1 MAGMAGSRRGHR
13 RLSPRPP
20 ASVRPASRPL
30 RLAACLPLL
39 GALAAAPARAQAPPP
54 QGGEFEIAPFNAPVL
69 PSPRRLG
76 QGLSWSGHLDSEAVA
91 VTAGGLRRQ
100 PASDALLQ
108 LGGSLDTGKAG
119 LWPGGKLAF
128 SLMGLATQGNL
139 PAQTGALQTTS
150 NDWAANF
157 LRVYQLSYRQDLGPG
172 FVRAGIMDVNYD
184 FATVGLAGQ
193 LLNASFGPLPTL
205 TGNAV
210 IATFPTPGL
219 GLMGGAALGD
229 GYAAQAGVWQANPP
243 SFSHVASSGALTL
256 LEGSKGVGTM
266 ADGQPRQLFKLGLW
280 HMRQNDPLLGP
291 STGGVYVIA
300 ETRWNVRTG
309 PRYGA
314 FLQLGAS
321 DGEADP
327 VPRYLGLGLRVERPF
342 ASRPDDSLSLGLA
355 RASLRGRP
363 HAETVLELDYAYKW
377 ADGVYLQPDLQ
388 RIWHADGTGPAA
400 TVLTL
405 RLHLE
410 Y

>member
-1 MAGMAGSRRGHR
+1 
-13 RLSPRPP
+13 
-20 ASVRPASRPL
+20 
-30 RLAACLPLL
+30 
-39 GALAAAPARAQAPPP
+39 
-54 QGGEFEIAPFNAPVL
+54 
-69 PSPRRLG
+69 
-76 QGLSWSGHLDSEAVA
+76 
-91 VTAGGLRRQ
+91 
-100 PASDALLQ
+100 
-108 LGGSLDTGKAG
+108 
-119 LWPGGKLAF
+119 
-128 SLMGLATQGNL
+128 
-139 PAQTGALQTTS
+139 
-150 NDWAANF
+150 
-157 LRVYQLSYRQDLGPG
+157 
-172 FVRAGIMDVNYD
+172 MDVNYY

-193 LLNASFGPLPTL
+193 LLNASFGPVPTL
-205 TGNAV
+205 TGNAA

-256 LEGSKGVGTM
+256 LEGSKSVGTM

-291 STGGVYVIA
+291 STGGVYAIA
-300 ETRWNVRTG
+300 ETRWNVPAG
-309 PRYGA
+309 PRCGA

-321 DGEADP
+321 SGETAP

-342 ASRPDDSLSLGLA
+342 AARPDDSLSLGLA
-355 RASLRGRP
+355 RASLRGKP